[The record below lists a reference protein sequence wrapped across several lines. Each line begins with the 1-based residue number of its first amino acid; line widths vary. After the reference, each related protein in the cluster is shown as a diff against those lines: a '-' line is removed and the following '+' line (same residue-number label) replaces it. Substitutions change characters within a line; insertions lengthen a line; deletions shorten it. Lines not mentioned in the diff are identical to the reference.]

1 MNRIFQSLVVTSL
14 ALSSARA
21 EDGMAFFESKVL
33 PVLRQRCYE
42 CHSHEKKIKGGL
54 ALDLKAGWQTG
65 GDNGP
70 AIIPGDLAKSHLIQA
85 VRYADPETEMPPKG
99 KLAASEIEVLEKW
112 VAMGAPDSRVAKVAA
127 KTRTIDFE
135 AGKRFWAFQP
145 VRDAKA
151 PAVKDTAWPLDA
163 MDRFILA
170 KLEAADLKPAP
181 DADAHTWLRR
191 VSLDLTGLPPT
202 PQEIAGFTSDVSDQS
217 DSSDAHATVVDRLLQ
232 SQAFG
237 ERWARHWLDLTGYAD
252 QIGTSNNV
260 FAEHAWRYRDYV
272 INAFN
277 NDKPFDQFIREQVAG
292 DLLPADSPLKRA
304 ENIIATGFLVLGD
317 VEIVAVDKLKMEMD
331 LVDQQVSKVGTAFLG
346 MTLGCVRC
354 HDHKF
359 DPIAQT
365 DYYAIAGMFRSTDST
380 YKTDN
385 GVWSSVHKTVLPE
398 TAVQK
403 AEREQLLAANEAK
416 IKALTT
422 EREAAEKEKAAM
434 EPQIAKAAKET
445 KPDLEKKRDALAAR
459 IKAIN
464 GEVEHAKFFAPIA
477 PKAFAVH
484 DREQPA
490 DMQITIRGNPYAL
503 GDSVK
508 RGVMRVASWGE
519 MPPIPANQSGRVQL
533 ADWLAD
539 PRHPLT
545 ARVTVNRIWQ
555 KLFGEGLVRSV
566 DYFGV
571 RGEAPTHP
579 ELLDHLATRFVRGG
593 WSQKQLIRS
602 LVLSRAYRMSSAH
615 HAVAMSQDPDNRLL
629 WRMNRQRLDAEAIRD
644 SMLAISGKLA
654 RSAGG
659 TALPLE
665 FPENVSSLSPKAVN
679 PPAFILKKMRPIQDF
694 ERTIYLP
701 VIRTAAQPG
710 SAKLRDVF
718 DFTQPA
724 QIAGKR
730 AETAVPTQALFLLN
744 SDMLRTRATELAADL
759 TQTETNTGARLETLW
774 LRVLGRP
781 ITSNERG
788 DAVQFLESVPA
799 KTAWIELS
807 HALLSSN
814 EFLLRL

>member
-1 MNRIFQSLVVTSL
+1 
-14 ALSSARA
+14 
-21 EDGMAFFESKVL
+21 MAFFESKVL
-33 PVLRQRCYE
+33 PVLQQRCYE

-54 ALDLKAGWQTG
+54 ALDLKSGWQTG

-70 AIIPGDLAKSHLIQA
+70 AIIPGDLEKSHLIQA

-99 KLAASEIEVLEKW
+99 KLAVSEIEVLEKW
-112 VAMGAPDSRVAKVAA
+112 VAMGAPDSRVTKVAA
-127 KTRTIDFE
+127 KAKTIDFE
-135 AGKRFWAFQP
+135 AGKKFWAFQP
-145 VRDAKA
+145 VRHAKA
-151 PAVKDTAWPLDA
+151 PAVKGTAWPLDA
-163 MDRFILA
+163 IDHFILA
-170 KLEAADLKPAP
+170 RLEAAGLTPAT

-191 VSLDLTGLPPT
+191 VSLDLTGLPPNLE
-202 PQEIAGFTSDVSDQS
+202 EIETFTADLHHTSFHIRHSAFAKQ
-217 DSSDAHATVVDRLLQ
+217 VDRLLQ
-232 SQAFG
+232 SKAYG

-272 INAFN
+272 IDAFN
-277 NDKPFDQFIREQVAG
+277 ADKPFDQFIREQVAG
-292 DLLPADSPLKRA
+292 DLLPADSPQKSA
-304 ENIIATGFLVLGD
+304 ENITATGFLVLGD

-331 LVDQQVSKVGTAFLG
+331 LVDQQVSKIGTAFLG

-359 DPIAQT
+359 DPIAQN
-365 DYYAIAGMFRSTDST
+365 DYYAIAGMFRSTVST

-385 GVWSSVHKTVLPE
+385 GVWSSVHKASLPE
-398 TAVQK
+398 KPGQK
-403 AEREQLLAANEAK
+403 AQREKLLAANEAK

-422 EREAAEKEKAAM
+422 EREAAEKDKAAL
-434 EPQIAKAAKET
+434 EPQIAKATKET

-484 DREQPA
+484 DREKPA

-503 GDSVK
+503 GESVK
-508 RGVMRVASWGE
+508 RGVMRVASWSGL
-519 MPPIPANQSGRVQL
+519 PPIPANQSGRVQL
-533 ADWLAD
+533 ANWLAD
-539 PRHPLT
+539 SRNPLT

-579 ELLDHLATRFVRGG
+579 ELLDHLATRFMNGG
-593 WSQKQLIRS
+593 WSQKQLIRAI
-602 LVLSRAYRMSSAH
+602 VLSRAYRMSSAH
-615 HAVAMSQDPDNRLL
+615 DAVSLSQDPENRLL
-629 WRMNRQRLDAEAIRD
+629 TRMNRTRLDAEAIRD
-644 SMLAISGKLA
+644 AMLAISGRLMP
-654 RSAGG
+654 SSGG

-665 FPENVSSLSPKAVN
+665 FPENVSSLNPGAVN
-679 PPAFILKKMRPIQDF
+679 PPAFSFKKTRPIQEF

-724 QIAGKR
+724 QISGKR
-730 AETAVPTQALFLLN
+730 TETAVPTQALFLLN
-744 SDMLRTRATELAADL
+744 SEMLRTRATELATDL
-759 TQTETNTGARLETLW
+759 TQAESNTGARFEMLW
-774 LRVLGRP
+774 LRVLNRP
-781 ITSNERG
+781 ITSAER
-788 DAVQFLESVPA
+788 DEANAFLKSLPA
-799 KTAWIELS
+799 DKAWIELS